1 MLSRAVC
8 GIRNKTL
15 ILNLPGSKKASQVRL
30 YSIIIHFIFIQTF
43 VLNQICNYTHKVIK
57 KNHFIFFSI

>member
-43 VLNQICNYTHKVIK
+43 KQGID
-57 KNHFIFFSI
+57 